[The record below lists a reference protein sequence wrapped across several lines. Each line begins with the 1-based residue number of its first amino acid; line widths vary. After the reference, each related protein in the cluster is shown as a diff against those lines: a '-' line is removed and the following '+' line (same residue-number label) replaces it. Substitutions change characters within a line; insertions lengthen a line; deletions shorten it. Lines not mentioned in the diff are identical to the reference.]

1 MPGRS
6 SSTRPSSAASTR
18 KSSVP
23 PTSAP
28 TVYIPEEPALPT
40 TSASLRSNVVEIFA
54 DAQRAITGHRKL
66 AIKLRKIQ
74 EVCCGLRVA
83 KVDGKKGSR
92 LSEIP
97 DLAGGGLPEKE
108 LNIEICRCLIRV
120 VPVKKAEGAA
130 DRVIKF
136 LGTFLK
142 AATDK
147 GKCIRLLTEL
157 NKLIKEIDLTA
168 QTLRFILTMIL
179 TRHVDYRRPLLRGS
193 HSQLCPHSSHYLPQR
208 IRRLDTGRPRSSR
221 T

>member
-6 SSTRPSSAASTR
+6 SSTRASSAASTR

-23 PTSAP
+23 PSAP

-147 GKCIRLLTEL
+147 GKCINLLTEL
-157 NKLIKEIDLTA
+157 NKLSKEIDLTA
-168 QTLRFILTMIL
+168 QILRFIPTMIL
-179 TRHVDYRRPLLRGS
+179 MRRAGYQRPLLRGL
-193 HSQLCPHSSHYLPQR
+193 HSRLCPHSSHYLPPR